1 MTPRLRA
8 SLAASLLALLALT
21 PVRAQHPDCSPTIT
35 VEGLVAAPRTY
46 DREALRRLPQTEIW
60 IQNVT
65 DMIPRSYRGVSLF
78 ELLMDAEPALAPDG
92 STNALNWYVVV
103 RATDERSAVIAWGEI
118 HPSYEDKPV
127 VVAYERDGALL
138 PAAMGMGR
146 LVVPFDRQGARGI
159 ANIRTI
165 SLQSAGPSAPA
176 VPAPTALGAGS
187 LTPPSLASC

>member
-1 MTPRLRA
+1 MSTRLRT
-8 SLAASLLALLALT
+8 SVAAALLALLLT

-46 DREALRRLPQTEIW
+46 DLEALRRLPQTEVW
-60 IQNVT
+60 IQSVT
-65 DMIPRSYRGVSLF
+65 DMLPRSYRGVSLI
-78 ELLMDAEPALAPDG
+78 ELLMDAEPTFAPDG

-165 SLQSAGPSAPA
+165 SLRSADAGAPAGPPPLAARDGS
-176 VPAPTALGAGS
+176 PTAPRSA
-187 LTPPSLASC
+187 TC